1 MFEQYAAFAVYCSTA
16 HFMKKILLLFCL
28 FPALLFAQS
37 GIIEGRVF
45 DEINNEP
52 IIGANV
58 IIKTTAFGATT
69 DIDGNYKIEGLTA
82 GLYNIE
88 VSYLGYETQTRFE
101 VQVSNAKAVR
111 LDFSMKQSAQSLDSV
126 VIKANPFERKIE
138 SPISLTS
145 IGVNEIQ
152 RNPGGNRDISRS
164 IKNLP
169 GVSSGFGF
177 RNDLLV
183 RGGSP
188 NENRFCLDDIEIPTI
203 NHFATQGASGGSNG
217 LLNVDFI
224 SNADFY
230 TGAFPANRGN
240 ALSSV
245 LQLTQREGRKDRVG
259 FTFTLGASEAG
270 LTLEGPL
277 TKKKKTTF
285 LLNARYSYLQFLFKA
300 FKLPFL
306 PTYSD
311 VQYKVVHKFNNKHD
325 LTFIGVGAYDKL
337 RLNLKQ
343 NETDAQKYL
352 LRNIPYQDQWNYTV
366 GARYRYFMK
375 SSFMLITLSRSY
387 FSNSIYKNYNND
399 NTQPRLY
406 DLKSNEAENKLR
418 FEHVF
423 RVKEYKVSYGVNYEY
438 ARYTT
443 KTTNKLTLGDTVID
457 IQYASKLKLQKY
469 GFFAQASKAFFD
481 ERLSLSLGV
490 RADGNNYNKKMAN
503 LFRQFSP
510 RFSASYA
517 ITNYLSINFNTGL
530 YYQLPPY
537 TTLGYA
543 DNSGTLV
550 NKDRLDYIRNFQTVG
565 GFSSTINSSNTK
577 FSLEGFYK
585 KYYNYPMLLNKGIS
599 LANLGGDF
607 GWIGDEP
614 AAATSKGK
622 SYGVE
627 FSVQQKLWK
636 GVYGILSY
644 TWFRSMFTDIN
655 GNYNSSS
662 WDSRHVAN
670 LTVGYKFKRNWEIG
684 VKFSVQGGL
693 PYTPDDT
700 TNFAYKKVYDANGG
714 VPLKD
719 YSMLNSLRT
728 KVLHGMNLRV
738 DKKWFLKKININ
750 LYLDVTNVYNA
761 KDVSPANLDVVRD
774 VNSNPVIL
782 NPDAP
787 AEQQRYQ
794 LQYLNNNGSN
804 VLPTV
809 GLVLEL

>member
-1 MFEQYAAFAVYCSTA
+1 
-16 HFMKKILLLFCL
+16 MKNFLLAILLL
-28 FPALLFAQS
+28 PTLLFAQT
-37 GIIEGRVF
+37 GIIEGRVY

-58 IIKTTAFGATT
+58 SIVGTTFGAST
-69 DIDGNYKIEGLTA
+69 DIDGNYKIEALQA
-82 GLYNIE
+82 ALYNIE
-88 VSYLGYETQTRFE
+88 VSYIGYETQTKFE
-101 VQVSNAKAVR
+101 VQVTNSKSIR
-111 LDFSMKQSAQSLDSV
+111 LDFALKQSSNVIDSV
-126 VIKANPFERKIE
+126 VIKANPFERKLE

-152 RNPGGNRDISRS
+152 RNPGGNRDISRA

-188 NENRFCLDDIEIPTI
+188 NENRFYLDDIEIPTI

-240 ALSSV
+240 AMSSV
-245 LQLTQREGRKDRVG
+245 LALTQREGRKDRVG
-259 FTFTLGASEAG
+259 LTFTLSASDAG
-270 LTLEGPL
+270 LTIEGPF

-285 LLNARYSYLQFLFKA
+285 LLNARYSYLQGLFKA

-311 VQYKVVHKFNNKHD
+311 VQFKVMHKFNNKHD
-325 LTFIGVGAYDKL
+325 LTLVGVGAYDML
-337 RLNLKQ
+337 RLNTKE
-343 NETDAQKYL
+343 NKTDAQKYL
-352 LRNIPYQDQWNYTV
+352 LRNLPYQDQWNYTI
-366 GARYRYFMK
+366 GARYRYFLKNSYMV
-375 SSFMLITLSRSY
+375 FVLSRS
-387 FSNSIYKNYNND
+387 FFNNHIYKHQNND
-399 NTQPRLY
+399 KNLPKLF
-406 DLKSNEAENKLR
+406 DLNSNEAENKLR
-418 FEHVF
+418 FEHVM
-423 RVKEYKVSYGVNYEY
+423 RVKEYKISYGINYEY

-443 KTTNKLTLGDTVID
+443 TTSNKITLGDTVLNIN
-457 IQYASKLKLQKY
+457 YSTKLKLQKY
-469 GFFAQASKAFFD
+469 GFFAQFSKTYFD
-481 ERLSLSLGV
+481 NRLSLSLGL

-517 ITNYLSINFNTGL
+517 ITNFLSINFNTGL

-537 TTLGYA
+537 TTLGFK
-543 DNSGTLV
+543 DNSNVLV
-550 NKDRLDYIRNFQTVG
+550 NKDRLDYIRNVQVVG
-565 GFSSTINSSNTK
+565 GLSSTINKSNTK

-585 KYYNYPMLLNKGIS
+585 RYYNYPMLLNKGIS

-607 GWIGDEP
+607 GVVGDEP
-614 AAATSKGK
+614 AASISQGK
-622 SYGVE
+622 TYGIE

-636 GVYGILSY
+636 GVYGIVSY
-644 TWFRSMFTDIN
+644 TWFRSLFTN
-655 GNYNSSS
+655 TLGQYNSSS

-670 LTVGYKFKRNWEIG
+670 ITVGYKFKRNWEIG
-684 VKFSVQGGL
+684 IKWTIQGGL

-700 TNFAYKKVYDANGG
+700 TNFALVKVFDANGG
-714 VPLKD
+714 VPVKD
-719 YSMLNSLRT
+719 YSKLNSLRT
-728 KVLHGMNLRV
+728 KVIHGLNLRV
-738 DKKWFLKKININ
+738 DKKWFLKKINLN
-750 LYLDVTNVYNA
+750 LYLDITNLYNA

-774 VNSNPVIL
+774 GNGSPIVANPTA
-782 NPDAP
+782 PDD
-787 AEQQRYQ
+787 EKRYQ
-794 LQYLNNNGSN
+794 LQLLKSNGSRI
-804 VLPTV
+804 LPTI
-809 GLVLEL
+809 GLVIEY

>member
-1 MFEQYAAFAVYCSTA
+1 MRYFYLA
-16 HFMKKILLLFCL
+16 LLLFPFSL
-28 FPALLFAQS
+28 FSQT

-45 DEINNEP
+45 DEINNEAV
-52 IIGANV
+52 IGANV
-58 IIKTTAFGATT
+58 IIKGTAIGAST
-69 DIDGNYKIEGLTA
+69 DADGNYKIENLDA
-82 GLYNIE
+82 GLFNIE

-101 VQVSNAKAVR
+101 VQVSNAKSVR
-111 LDFSMKQSAQSLDSV
+111 LDFAMKQSSNEIDSV

-138 SPISLTS
+138 SPVSLTS

-152 RNPGGNRDISRS
+152 RNPGGNRDISRA

-188 NENRFCLDDIEIPTI
+188 NENRFYLDDIEIPTI

-245 LQLTQREGRKDRVG
+245 LQLTQREGRKDKVG

-270 LTLEGPL
+270 LTLEGPF

-311 VQYKVVHKFNNKHD
+311 VQYKVVHKFNNKHE

-343 NETDAQKYL
+343 NKTDAQKYL

-366 GARYRYFMK
+366 GVRYRYFMK
-375 SSFMLITLSRSY
+375 SSYMLLTLSRSY

-399 NTQPRLY
+399 KTLPRVY

-418 FEHVF
+418 FEHVL
-423 RVKEYKVSYGVNYEY
+423 RVKEYKISYGVNYEY

-443 KTTNKLTLGDTVID
+443 KTSNKITTGDTVID
-457 IQYASKLKLQKY
+457 IQYSSKLKLQKY
-469 GFFAQASKAFFD
+469 GFFAQVSKAYFD
-481 ERLSLSLGV
+481 DRLSLSLGI

-537 TTLGYA
+537 TTLGYT
-543 DNSGTLV
+543 DNTGTLV
-550 NKDRLDYIRNFQTVG
+550 NKDWLDYIRNFQVVG
-565 GFSSTINSSNTK
+565 GLSSTINSSNTK

-585 KYYNYPMLLNKGIS
+585 LYTNYPMLLQKGIS

-614 AAATSKGK
+614 ADASSKGK
-622 SYGVE
+622 TYGIE
-627 FSVQQKLWK
+627 FSIQQKLWK
-636 GVYGILSY
+636 GVYGIISY
-644 TWFRSMFTDIN
+644 TWYRSLFTDIH

-670 LTVGYKFKRNWEIG
+670 LTVGYKFKHNWEIG
-684 VKFSVQGGL
+684 MKFSIQGGL

-700 TNFAYKKVYDANGG
+700 INFAYKKVYDANGG
-714 VPLKD
+714 QPIKD
-719 YSMLNSLRT
+719 YAQLNTLRT
-728 KVLHGMNLRV
+728 KVLHGMNIRV

-774 VNSNPVIL
+774 SNENPVIV

-787 AEQQRYQ
+787 AEEQKYK
-794 LQYLNNNGSN
+794 LQYLKRNGSN
-804 VLPTV
+804 ILPTV
-809 GLVLEL
+809 GLILEL

>member
-1 MFEQYAAFAVYCSTA
+1 MKNIFAA
-16 HFMKKILLLFCL
+16 LLLF
-28 FPALLFAQS
+28 PTILFAQT

-58 IIKTTAFGATT
+58 IIKSTTIGATT
-69 DIDGNYKIEGLTA
+69 DMDGTYKIENLTPA
-82 GLYNIE
+82 LYNIE
-88 VSYLGYETQTRFE
+88 VSYLGYEIQTRFE
-101 VQVSNAKAVR
+101 VEVSNAKSVR
-111 LDFSMKQSAQSLDSV
+111 LDFSMKQSSQTIDSV

-145 IGVNEIQ
+145 IGINEIQ
-152 RNPGGNRDISRS
+152 RNPGGNRDISRA

-188 NENRFCLDDIEIPTI
+188 NENRFYLDDIEIPTI

-245 LQLTQREGRKDRVG
+245 LQLTQKEGRKDRVG

-270 LTLEGPL
+270 LTLEGPF

-285 LLNARYSYLQFLFKA
+285 LINARYSYLQFLFKA

-311 VQYKVVHKFNNKHD
+311 VQYKVVHKFNNKND

-337 RLNLKQ
+337 RLNLKE
-343 NETDAQKYL
+343 NKTDNQKYL
-352 LRNIPYQDQWNYTV
+352 LRNIPYQDQWNYSL
-366 GARYRYFMK
+366 GLRYRYFMK
-375 SSFMLITLSRSY
+375 NSYMVIVLSRSY
-387 FSNSIYKNYNND
+387 FNNSIYKNYNND
-399 NTQPRLY
+399 KSQPRLY

-423 RVKEYKVSYGVNYEY
+423 RVKEYKISYGINYEY

-443 KTTNKLTLGDTVID
+443 KTANKLTLGDTVID
-457 IQYASKLKLQKY
+457 INYASKLNLQKY
-469 GFFAQASKAFFD
+469 GFFAQVSKAYFK
-481 ERLSLSLGV
+481 ERLSLSLGI
-490 RADGNNYNKKMAN
+490 RADGNNYNKKMAD

-517 ITNYLSINFNTGL
+517 ITNYFSINFNTGL

-543 DNSGTLV
+543 DNNGTLV
-550 NKDRLDYIRNFQTVG
+550 NKNRLDYIRNFQTVG
-565 GFSSTINSSNTK
+565 GLSSTINASNTK

-585 KYYNYPMLLNKGIS
+585 RYSNYPMLLNKGIS

-614 AAATSKGK
+614 AAANSKGK
-622 SYGVE
+622 AYGIE

-636 GVYGILSY
+636 GVFGILSY
-644 TWFRSMFTDIN
+644 TWYRSLFTDIH

-670 LTVGYKFKRNWEIG
+670 LTVGYKFKHNWEIG
-684 VKFSVQGGL
+684 VKLSVQGGL

-719 YSMLNSLRT
+719 YTQLNSLRT
-728 KVLHGMNLRV
+728 KVLHGMNIRV
-738 DKKWFLKKININ
+738 DKKWYLKKININ

-774 VNSNPVIL
+774 ANSNPVIV
-782 NPDAP
+782 NPNAP
-787 AEQQRYQ
+787 SDQQKYQ
-794 LQYLNNNGSN
+794 LQYLKNSGSN
-804 VLPTV
+804 ILPTV